1 MCATQKFAWFNLL
14 VVGLTLTS
22 VAVLVPFLGK
32 GALGGLG
39 FMGLMGFGPLFFRR
53 RPGQIVADER
63 DALIQKRSWIVAYAL
78 FWVAYVGAAVGLCP
92 VLYGEKGVVPVEVVQ
107 LSVAFGFL
115 FVYAVAS
122 VAMLAQYAGGPKNAD

>member
-14 VVGLTLTS
+14 VVGLTLTAI
-22 VAVLVPFLGK
+22 AVLVPFLGK

-39 FMGLMGFGPLFFRR
+39 FTGLMGFGPFFFRR
-53 RPGQIVADER
+53 KAGQVVADER

-78 FWVAYVGAAVGLCP
+78 FWVVYVGAAVGLCP
-92 VLYGEKGVVPVEVVQ
+92 LLYGDAGAVPVEVVQ

-122 VAMLAQYAGGPKNAD
+122 IAMLVQYTGGPKNAD